1 MTDLIAF
8 IWTEF
13 FYRPTYNLIV
23 FIYHLTPGPNYGW
36 AIVGIAILIRFLF
49 LYFSLRGL
57 KTDAILESLSP
68 QIQKIET
75 DKTLSEK
82 ERRNAI
88 TALLKGKDVH
98 PYAEFYAVVAQL
110 LFLAANYQVLQ
121 VGLKPSSFA
130 TLYFFVPHP
139 SSINTIFFS
148 FDLTKSSYIL
158 SFFAASVLFIE
169 QVIEYNAKKNIVIK
183 KFSEKWFPLLLSLFT
198 FILLVILPSA
208 KAIFISVSV
217 IFSLFLRAVVQL
229 ARNNKEN

>member
-1 MTDLIAF
+1 MTDLTTF

-23 FIYHLTPGPNYGW
+23 SIYHLTPGPSYGW
-36 AIVGIAILIRFLF
+36 AIVGIAIIIRFIF

-68 QIQKIET
+68 QIQEIEN

-82 ERRNAI
+82 ERRDAI
-88 TALLKGKDVH
+88 TALLKRKDVH

-121 VGLKPSSFA
+121 IGLKPASFA

-139 SSINTIFFS
+139 SSINTIFFG
-148 FDLTKSSYIL
+148 FDLTRQSYIL
-158 SFFAASVLFIE
+158 SLLATTVLFIE
-169 QVIEYNAKKNIVIK
+169 QVIEYNAKKNIVVK
-183 KFSEKWFPLLLSLFT
+183 KFSEKWFPLLLSLST

-208 KAIFISVSV
+208 KAIFITASV

-229 ARNNKEN
+229 ARNNKGN